1 MGTLTH
7 FKKSATTPNATHS
20 PLNRGTS
27 SGQNSTPFKGS
38 ERSSGGCAELELE
51 QSVLYETQTTPNA
64 THSPLNRGTSSGQ
77 NSTPFKGSE
86 RSSGGC
92 AEVTSELIS
101 PFQRTHYN
109 KKLLNR
115 SKTMSRAMT
124 KAESRIWFDLLS
136 KKQLLGLKFI
146 KQKIVFSYILDFYC
160 SELALAIEIDGDSH
174 DEKLD
179 YDQARDDF
187 IKAYGIKVIR
197 LTNQDVLENLDGVR
211 EKLIG
216 EIKK

>member
-1 MGTLTH
+1 MQNAKLKMENKYNVLIYSYMGTFTH

-20 PLNRGTS
+20 PLNRGT
-27 SGQNSTPFKGS
+27 N
-38 ERSSGGCAELELE
+38 
-51 QSVLYETQTTPNA
+51 
-64 THSPLNRGTSSGQ
+64 
-77 NSTPFKGSE
+77 
-86 RSSGGC
+86 SGGC

-211 EKLIG
+211 DRLIG